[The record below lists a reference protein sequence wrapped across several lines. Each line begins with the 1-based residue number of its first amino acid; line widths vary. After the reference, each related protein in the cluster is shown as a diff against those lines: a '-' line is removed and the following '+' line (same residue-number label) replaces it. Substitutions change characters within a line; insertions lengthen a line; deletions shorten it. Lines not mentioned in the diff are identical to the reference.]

1 MSRPSRKN
9 RNTPPLDET
18 RMEYLFRRAAVAA
31 VLFDPIGSEALLKLP
46 DAEVG
51 RLFKIHL
58 AQVMGVATVLN
69 VDLRSLREQDDK
81 QPSKGT
87 RGAIRR
93 MSSRN
98 ALVAEG
104 KLLRAEMLCESLGIT
119 EQRLRKLVASG
130 RIFAIDIQGAQY
142 YPAFFLA
149 NGLDRKDLS
158 KVARRLGGLTGW
170 SKWRFFTEPNESLG
184 GLTPLQA
191 LLRGDVKQVLRTA
204 KAVVKQCRKL
214 EKCNVPGPG
223 RGYREDN

>member
-1 MSRPSRKN
+1 MG
-9 RNTPPLDET
+9 
-18 RMEYLFRRAAVAA
+18 YLFRRAAVAA
-31 VLFDPIGSEALLKLP
+31 VLSDPIAAEALFQLP

-51 RLFKIHL
+51 RRFKICL
-58 AQVMGVATVLN
+58 ARVKGLATVLN
-69 VDLRSLREQDDK
+69 VDLCSLREQDENK
-81 QPSKGT
+81 LSKRK

-104 KLLRAEMLCESLGIT
+104 KLLRPQIVCGALGIT
-119 EQRLRKLVASG
+119 ERRLSKRVASG
-130 RIFAIDIQGAQY
+130 RVFSVQIGGEAY

-158 KVARRLGGLTGW
+158 KVARRLAGLTGW